1 MEAKRR
7 YTVMVFPQGFDG
19 TTLSL
24 NIALIPRNQDPFL
37 TFATGL
43 PAPNDTAIAF
53 ADLNPEFEISIVKG
67 LDEFPMSNATA
78 PTRIP
83 VKKAIAVTAAPNKK
97 AILQAIATEFAGKI
111 NLDENTDKLDAI
123 RPESLSVSKYLPES
137 YRNAFNF
144 TTPRHPNAK
153 TDDSYHCAVRKEAV
167 KKPNW
172 QATDDVSWGQLYAH
186 ILRQPMLARAC
197 GMIYSTQISVADD
210 PALFEK
216 GCYIYA
222 DITNAD
228 FASVQNGLLEDAE
241 GPFIKRYAA
250 RLPKLKL
257 TEPRPVFAPLLFPV
271 LYRKLSDLVDPEPKG
286 EWDKIFQEAN
296 EYNDGFAKII
306 HAAQPVS
313 GNLLREAQDGFHPV
327 KDLGIRLAWDDEQI
341 MIWYIR
347 QMAENPMEPGT
358 RTDAPLG
365 VFGYHID
372 VREDL
377 PGKDWKSLNRVQC
390 KAVYQ
395 IQGTSI
401 GNNVNEEL
409 ELPYQVFPTQL
420 DNDTSQTFWLPM
432 YYTNWIG
439 NSLVLKDSDA
449 VLIYKNDQALAGLN
463 DPTPKQVSD
472 SKAFNEVSANTPL
485 LYGHSYEFR
494 VRLQDI
500 TGGGPTDIP
509 ETSPVNIAAAPTS
522 SLHFKRYI
530 APSLLRIDKPADLTI
545 NKIENFNETIVN
557 GDSQFDANPVI
568 NIQRPL
574 LNYPA
579 VVFTGKY
586 QAAGQDPIQLLIN
599 STNTADNNKT
609 PAISDPD
616 VTKVEIKVEV
626 ETLRLDNLLSDSGLE
641 NYVTLYTTTR
651 SFPAGFDDVLNVPVT
666 FRDFNSLNLGDL
678 DDPFNDVTINKPALD
693 AMSGIILPTA
703 RKIRVTLR
711 GACEGDSSYFG
722 FINNGNHDLDSRYG
736 KTTQFFFY
744 KESTDEVDLLLPKA
758 NVPMVQA
765 LYLQPDPFPLIDKNF
780 VATTLF
786 QREKEVQMPDIVQRL
801 AQEISVEAKGM
812 TLTAKKGER
821 VIFGCSS
828 KIRHSLSPDMSSITF
843 ASKSDLMNHWLGCL
857 TFHLNRDWSW
867 DALEDVAFTIGRDKK
882 FRHDPDSDKEHLE
895 ILGDIE
901 IKHSASFESL
911 QADTF
916 GIVDRSAATVIF
928 IDAIEPKTGLR
939 VNGADPTS
947 PLRFPDEI
955 EVQYFITPSFE
966 PNHATG
972 AKQSINI
979 EKLLMPTTVNPSQV
993 PKIVSV
999 GLAFSPYMRNEE
1011 YSATEPR
1018 QRYLWVELDEPVQDP
1033 DDTLFCRML
1042 AYAPDQLI
1050 SNNDFELW
1058 VAPEEPPLNIDPEY
1072 MRTITPNQ
1080 SDDMAGLSAMQAME
1094 KANDDDDIHY
1104 LLPLPPGLNPE
1115 SDELFGFFT
1124 YEFRIG
1130 HGHWNDREDNLWSTA
1145 QGRFGR
1151 PLRITGM
1158 QHPAPTL
1165 TCVPNRD
1172 NDLLY
1177 VSAQYAQAV
1186 WNGKNV
1192 TSDPPRTKLYALLYA
1207 QVRQAD
1213 DLDNRNILL
1222 DDKLMTWQQFFEI
1235 QKNKLVLNTT
1245 SRSKLY
1251 QETLS
1256 YRSGAQLGNVD
1267 PTKFNFDNAS
1277 LIKGAQV
1284 ASFNDQPKSALG
1296 YWKNTE
1302 IAQYLQLLGLPED
1315 SPLSVLVIEIF
1326 GNITNI
1332 REHINMLNRSQR
1344 GFANVAGNF
1353 TPGNDLHSAAFKAFA
1368 NEDIHSKA
1376 TVAPDIPLSGSLGN
1390 FRILRTSPLTEVPFV
1405 CCPTCG

>member
-1 MEAKRR
+1 
-7 YTVMVFPQGFDG
+7 MVFPQGFDG
-19 TTLSL
+19 TNLSL
-24 NIALIPRNQDPFL
+24 NIALIPRNQNPFNP
-37 TFATGL
+37 FPTGL
-43 PAPNDTAIAF
+43 PAPDDSALAF
-53 ADLNPEFEISIVKG
+53 ADLNPEFEIAIVKG
-67 LDEFPMSNATA
+67 LDEFPLSNTTA
-78 PTRIP
+78 PTRVP
-83 VKKAIAVTAAPNKK
+83 VKKSINVNAATNKK

-111 NLDENTDKLDAI
+111 NLDNTTDKMEK
-123 RPESLSVSKYLPES
+123 PGEHTVSKYLPES
-137 YRNAFNF
+137 YRSAFNF

-153 TDDSYHCAVRKEAV
+153 TDDSYHCAVRKEAE

-172 QATDDVSWGQLYAH
+172 QANDDVSWGQLYAH

-197 GMIYSTQISVADD
+197 GMIYSVQISVGEDTE
-210 PALFEK
+210 LFEK

-222 DITNAD
+222 DIINAD
-228 FASVQNGLLEDAE
+228 YASIQDKLLEDPD

-250 RLPKLKL
+250 RMPKLIAG
-257 TEPRPVFAPLLFPV
+257 EPRPVFAPLLFPV
-271 LYRKLSDLVDPEPKG
+271 LYRKATDAVDPEPKG
-286 EWDKIFQEAN
+286 EWDKIFQETN
-296 EYNDGFAKII
+296 EYDDGFAKII
-306 HAAQPVS
+306 HAAQAVS
-313 GNLLREAQDGFHPV
+313 GNLLRETQDGFHPV

-341 MIWYIR
+341 LIWYIR

-358 RTDAPLG
+358 RVDAPLG
-365 VFGYHID
+365 VFGYRID
-372 VREDL
+372 VREDV
-377 PGKDWKSLNRVQC
+377 PGKEWMSLNRVKS

-401 GNNVNEEL
+401 GNNANEEL

-420 DNDTSQTFWLPM
+420 DNDTTQTFWLPM

-439 NSLVLKDSDA
+439 KSLVLKDSDA

-463 DPTPKQVSD
+463 DPTPKQVNAN
-472 SKAFNEVSANTPL
+472 KAFDEIPADATL
-485 LYGHSYEFR
+485 LYGNSYEFR

-509 ETSPVNIAAAPTS
+509 ETNPVNIAAAPTS
-522 SLHFKRYI
+522 SIHFKRYI
-530 APSLLRIDKPADLTI
+530 APSMLRIEKSSDLTL
-545 NKIENFNETIVN
+545 NTIEYFNETIVN
-557 GDSQFDANPVI
+557 GESQYNANPVI

-586 QAAGQDPIQLLIN
+586 QGAGLDPIQLLID
-599 STNTADNNKT
+599 STNTPDNNKI
-609 PAISDPD
+609 PAIADPD
-616 VTKVEIKVEV
+616 VMKVEIKVEV
-626 ETLRLDNLLSDSGLE
+626 ETLRLDNLLSDSGRE
-641 NYVTLYTTTR
+641 NYVTLYTTNR
-651 SFPAGFDDVLNVPVT
+651 SLPEEFDDVLNVQVS
-666 FRDFNSLNLGDL
+666 FRDVNSLNLGDL
-678 DDPFNDVTINKPALD
+678 DDPFNDVTINKPAID
-693 AMSGIILPTA
+693 AMNEIILPTA

-722 FINNGNHDLDSRYG
+722 FINNANHDLDSRYG

-744 KESTDEVDLLLPKA
+744 KESEDEVDLLLPMA

-765 LYLQPDPFPLIDKNF
+765 LYLQPDPIPLTDKNLMM
-780 VATTLF
+780 TTLF

-812 TLTAKKGER
+812 TLTAKKGAR

-828 KIRHSLSPDMSSITF
+828 KIRHHLSPDMSSITF
-843 ASKSDLMNHWLGCL
+843 ATKSDLTNHWLGCL
-857 TFHLNRDWSW
+857 VFHLNRDWSW
-867 DALEDVAFTIGRDKK
+867 DALQDVAFTISRDKK
-882 FRHDPDSDKEHLE
+882 FKHDPDSDKEHLE
-895 ILGDIE
+895 VLGDIE
-901 IKHSASFESL
+901 MKHSASFESL
-911 QADTF
+911 QEDTF
-916 GIVDRSAATVIF
+916 GIVDRSAATIIF

-939 VNGADPTS
+939 VNPADATS

-955 EVQYFITPSFE
+955 EVQYFITPFFKT
-966 PNHATG
+966 NHAASDTE
-972 AKQSINI
+972 NTDI
-979 EKLLMPTTVNPSQV
+979 ETLLLPTTIIPSQV
-993 PKIVSV
+993 SKIVSV
-999 GLAFSPYMRNEE
+999 GIAFSPYLRNEE

-1050 SNNDFELW
+1050 SNNDFEMW
-1058 VAPEEPPLNIDPEY
+1058 IAPEEPPLAIAPEY
-1072 MRTITPNQ
+1072 LRVVTPDQ
-1080 SDDMAGLSAMQAME
+1080 SDDMAGLSAMQPME

-1104 LLPLPPGLNPE
+1104 LLPLPPGLHPE

-1130 HGHWNDREDNLWSTA
+1130 HGHWSDREDNLWSTA

-1165 TCVPNRD
+1165 ICLPNRD
-1172 NDLLY
+1172 VEYLY

-1192 TSDPPRTKLYALLYA
+1192 TSDPPRTRLYALLYA

-1213 DLDNRNILL
+1213 DLDFRNILL
-1222 DDKLMTWQQFFEI
+1222 DEKLMTWKQYFDIKE
-1235 QKNKLVLNTT
+1235 NKLEVNTKEKT
-1245 SRSKLY
+1245 KLFNEAQLY
-1251 QETLS
+1251 Q
-1256 YRSGAQLGNVD
+1256 SGAQLVNLD
-1267 PTKFNFDNAS
+1267 ISKFNFDKTS
-1277 LIKGAQV
+1277 LIKGAQI

-1302 IAQYLQLLGLPED
+1302 IAQHLQLLGLPED
-1315 SPLSVLVIEIF
+1315 SPLSVLVVEVF

-1332 REHINMLNRSQR
+1332 REHINKLNKRQS
-1344 GFANVAGNF
+1344 
-1353 TPGNDLHSAAFKAFA
+1353 AFA
-1368 NEDIHSKA
+1368 NFSGGTGAGNALGSTAFHNFANEEINVEAAAAK
-1376 TVAPDIPLSGSLGN
+1376 DIPLSGNLGE

-1405 CCPTCG
+1405 CCPTC

>member
-1 MEAKRR
+1 
-7 YTVMVFPQGFDG
+7 MVFPQGFDG
-19 TTLSL
+19 TQLSL
-24 NIALIPRNQDPFL
+24 NIALIPRNQDPFM

-43 PAPNDTAIAF
+43 PAPDDVAIAF
-53 ADLNPEFEISIVKG
+53 ADLDPQFEISIVKG
-67 LDEFPMSNATA
+67 LDEFPLSNATA
-78 PTRIP
+78 PARIP
-83 VKKAIAVTAAPNKK
+83 VKKSIVVTAAPLKK
-97 AILQAIATEFAGKI
+97 SILQAIATEFAGKI
-111 NLDENTDKLDAI
+111 TLDNSTDHIEAI
-123 RPESLSVSKYLPES
+123 RPESASVSKYLPES

-144 TTPRHPNAK
+144 TTPRHPNAM
-153 TDDSYHCAVRKEAV
+153 TDDSYHCAVRKVAA

-172 QATDDVSWGQLYAH
+172 QATDDLSWGQLYAH

-197 GMIYSTQISVADD
+197 GMIYTAQISVADD
-210 PALFEK
+210 PTLFEK
-216 GCYIYA
+216 GCYTYA

-228 FASVQNGLLEDAE
+228 FASIQSKLLEDAD

-250 RLPKLKL
+250 RLPKLIVGE
-257 TEPRPVFAPLLFPV
+257 TRPVFAPVLFPV
-271 LYRKLSDLVDPEPKG
+271 LYRKTTDAVDPEPKG

-313 GNLLREAQDGFHPV
+313 GNLLSEAQDGYHPV

-341 MIWYIR
+341 LIWYIR
-347 QMAENPMEPGT
+347 QMAENPQEPGT
-358 RTDAPLG
+358 RVDAPLG
-365 VFGYHID
+365 VFGYRID

-377 PGKDWKSLNRVQC
+377 PGMAWKSLNRVQS

-401 GNNVNEEL
+401 GNNANEEL

-439 NSLVLKDSDA
+439 KSLVLKDSDA
-449 VLIYKNDQALAGLN
+449 VLIYKNDEALAALN
-463 DPTPKQVSD
+463 DPTPKQVNAN
-472 SKAFNEVSANTPL
+472 KAFDEVPANTPL
-485 LYGHSYEFR
+485 LYGHSYEFQ

-509 ETSPVNIAAAPTS
+509 ETNPVNIAAAPTS

-530 APSLLRIDKPADLTI
+530 APSTLRIEKPLDLTL
-545 NKIENFNETIVN
+545 NKIEDFNETIVN
-557 GDSQFDANPVI
+557 GESQFNANPAL

-586 QAAGQDPIQLLIN
+586 QAEGQDPVQFLIN
-599 STNTADNNKT
+599 STNTPNNNKV
-609 PAISDPD
+609 PAIADPD
-616 VTKVEIKVEV
+616 VSKVEIRVEV
-626 ETLRLDNLLSDSGLE
+626 ETLRLDNLLSDSGRE

-651 SFPAGFDDVLNVPVT
+651 NFPAGFDDVLNVPVS
-666 FRDFNSLNLGDL
+666 FRDVNSLNLGDL
-678 DDPFNDVTINKPALD
+678 DDPFNDVSINKAAID
-693 AMSGIILPTA
+693 AMDEIILPTA
-703 RKIRVTLR
+703 RKVRVTLR
-711 GACEGDSSYFG
+711 GACEGDSTYFG
-722 FINNGNHDLDSRYG
+722 FINNANHDLDSRYG
-736 KTTQFFFY
+736 KTTQFYFY
-744 KESTDEVDLLLPKA
+744 KESGDELDLLLPRT

-765 LYLQPDPFPLIDKNF
+765 LYLQPDPIPLMDKNL
-780 VATTLF
+780 VMTTLF

-843 ASKSDLMNHWLGCL
+843 ASKSDLANHWLGCL
-857 TFHLNRDWSW
+857 SFHLNRDWSW
-867 DALEDVAFTIGRDKK
+867 DALQDVAFTISRDKK
-882 FRHDPDSDKEHLE
+882 FKHDPDADKEHLDV
-895 ILGDIE
+895 LGDIE

-916 GIVDRSAATVIF
+916 GIVDRSSATVIF
-928 IDAIEPKTGLR
+928 IDAIEPKTGLHI
-939 VNGADPTS
+939 NASDPAS

-955 EVQYFITPSFE
+955 EVQYFITPNYK

-972 AKQSINI
+972 ATEVTDI
-979 EKLLMPTTVNPSQV
+979 EKLLLPTTIIPSQV

-999 GLAFSPYMRNEE
+999 GIAFSPYIRNKK

-1018 QRYLWVELDEPVQDP
+1018 QRYLWVELEEPVQDP

-1042 AYAPDQLI
+1042 AYAPDQLL
-1050 SNNDFELW
+1050 SNNDFEMW
-1058 VAPEEPPLNIDPEY
+1058 IAPEEPPLAIDPEY
-1072 MRTITPNQ
+1072 LRVITPNQ
-1080 SDDMAGLSAMQAME
+1080 SDDMAGLSAMQPME

-1130 HGHWNDREDNLWSTA
+1130 HGHWSDREDNLWSTA

-1165 TCVPNRD
+1165 TCLPNRD

-1192 TSDPPRTKLYALLYA
+1192 TSNPPRTKLYALLYA
-1207 QVRQAD
+1207 QVKQAD
-1213 DLDNRNILL
+1213 DLDFRNILL
-1222 DDKLMTWQQFFEI
+1222 DEKLMTWQQFLES
-1235 QKNKLVLNTT
+1235 KEKKLEVNTT
-1245 SRSKLY
+1245 IRTTLLK
-1251 QETLS
+1251 ETLA
-1256 YRSGAQLGNVD
+1256 YQSGAQLANVD
-1267 PTKFNFDNAS
+1267 PAKFNFDNAS
-1277 LIKGAQV
+1277 LIKGAQI

-1302 IAQYLQLLGLPED
+1302 IAQYLQLLGIPED
-1315 SPLSVLVIEIF
+1315 APLSVLVIEIF
-1326 GNITNI
+1326 GNITNV
-1332 REHINMLNRSQR
+1332 REHINRLNIRQR
-1344 GFANVAGNF
+1344 GFMNMAGSF
-1353 TPGNDLHSAAFKAFA
+1353 GGAAAFHGAAFREFE
-1368 NEDIHSKA
+1368 NENISMA
-1376 TVAPDIPLSGSLGN
+1376 AVSTGGNLSGSLGE

-1405 CCPTCG
+1405 CCPTC

>member
-1 MEAKRR
+1 
-7 YTVMVFPQGFDG
+7 MVFPQGFDG
-19 TTLSL
+19 TQLSL
-24 NIALIPRNQDPFL
+24 NIALIPRNQDPFM

-43 PAPNDTAIAF
+43 PAPDDVAIAF
-53 ADLNPEFEISIVKG
+53 ADLDPQFEISIVKG
-67 LDEFPMSNATA
+67 LDEFPLSNATA
-78 PTRIP
+78 PARIP
-83 VKKAIAVTAAPNKK
+83 VKKSIVVTAAPLKK
-97 AILQAIATEFAGKI
+97 SILQAIATEFAGKI
-111 NLDENTDKLDAI
+111 TLDNSTDHIEAI
-123 RPESLSVSKYLPES
+123 RPESASVSKYLPES

-144 TTPRHPNAK
+144 TTPRHPNAM
-153 TDDSYHCAVRKEAV
+153 TDDSYHCAVRKEAA

-172 QATDDVSWGQLYAH
+172 QATDDLS
-186 ILRQPMLARAC
+186 C
-197 GMIYSTQISVADD
+197 GMIYTAQISVADD
-210 PALFEK
+210 PTLFEK

-228 FASVQNGLLEDAE
+228 FASIQSKLLEDAD

-250 RLPKLKL
+250 RLPKLIVGE
-257 TEPRPVFAPLLFPV
+257 TRPVFAPLLFPV
-271 LYRKLSDLVDPEPKG
+271 LYRKTTDAVDPEPKG

-296 EYNDGFAKII
+296 EYDDGFAKII

-313 GNLLREAQDGFHPV
+313 GNLLSEAQDGFHPV

-341 MIWYIR
+341 LIWYVR
-347 QMAENPMEPGT
+347 QMAENPQEPGT
-358 RTDAPLG
+358 RVDAPLG
-365 VFGYHID
+365 VFGYRID

-377 PGKDWKSLNRVQC
+377 PGMEWKSLNRVQS
-390 KAVYQ
+390 KGVYQ

-401 GNNVNEEL
+401 GNNANEEL

-439 NSLVLKDSDA
+439 KSLVLKDSDA
-449 VLIYKNDQALAGLN
+449 VLIYKNDEALAALN
-463 DPTPKQVSD
+463 DPTPKQVNAN
-472 SKAFNEVSANTPL
+472 KAFDEVPANTPL

-509 ETSPVNIAAAPTS
+509 ETNPVNIAAAPTS

-530 APSLLRIDKPADLTI
+530 APSTLRIKKPLDLTL
-545 NKIENFNETIVN
+545 NKIEDFNETIVN
-557 GDSQFDANPVI
+557 GERQFNANPVL

-586 QAAGQDPIQLLIN
+586 QVAGQDPVQLLIN
-599 STNTADNNKT
+599 ATNTPDNNKV
-609 PAISDPD
+609 PAIADPD
-616 VTKVEIKVEV
+616 VSKVEIKVEV
-626 ETLRLDNLLSDSGLE
+626 ETLRLDNLLSESGRE

-651 SFPAGFDDVLNVPVT
+651 NFPAGFDDVLNVPVS
-666 FRDFNSLNLGDL
+666 FRDVNSLNLGDL
-678 DDPFNDVTINKPALD
+678 DDPFNDVSINKAAID
-693 AMSGIILPTA
+693 AMDEIVLPTA
-703 RKIRVTLR
+703 RKVRVTLR
-711 GACEGDSSYFG
+711 GACEGDSTYFG
-722 FINNGNHDLDSRYG
+722 FINNANHDLDSRYG
-736 KTTQFFFY
+736 KTTQFYFY
-744 KESTDEVDLLLPKA
+744 KESGDELDLLLPRA

-765 LYLQPDPFPLIDKNF
+765 LYLQPDPIPLMDKNL
-780 VATTLF
+780 VMTTLF

-843 ASKSDLMNHWLGCL
+843 ASKSDLANHWLGCL
-857 TFHLNRDWSW
+857 SFHLNRDWSW
-867 DALEDVAFTIGRDKK
+867 DALQDVAFTISRNKK
-882 FRHDPDSDKEHLE
+882 FKHDPDAEKEHLDV
-895 ILGDIE
+895 LGDIE

-916 GIVDRSAATVIF
+916 GIVDRSSATVIF
-928 IDAIEPKTGLR
+928 IDAIEPKTGLHI
-939 VNGADPTS
+939 NAANPAS

-955 EVQYFITPSFE
+955 EVQYFITPNYK
-966 PNHATG
+966 PNHAIG
-972 AKQSINI
+972 ATEVTDI
-979 EKLLMPTTVNPSQV
+979 EKLLLPTTIIPSQV

-999 GLAFSPYMRNEE
+999 GIAFSPYIRNKK

-1018 QRYLWVELDEPVQDP
+1018 QRYLWVELEEPVQDP

-1042 AYAPDQLI
+1042 AYAPDQLL
-1050 SNNDFELW
+1050 SNNDFEMW
-1058 VAPEEPPLNIDPEY
+1058 IAPEEPPLAIDPEY
-1072 MRTITPNQ
+1072 LRVITPNQ
-1080 SDDMAGLSAMQAME
+1080 SDDMAGLSAMQPME

-1104 LLPLPPGLNPE
+1104 LLPMPPGLNPE

-1124 YEFRIG
+1124 YEFRVG
-1130 HGHWNDREDNLWSTA
+1130 HGHWSDREDNLWSTA

-1165 TCVPNRD
+1165 TCLPNRD

-1192 TSDPPRTKLYALLYA
+1192 TSNPPRTKLYALLYA
-1207 QVRQAD
+1207 QVKQAD
-1213 DLDNRNILL
+1213 DLDFRNILL
-1222 DDKLMTWQQFFEI
+1222 DEKLMTWQQFLEI
-1235 QKNKLVLNTT
+1235 KEKKLEVNTT
-1245 SRSKLY
+1245 IRTTLLK
-1251 QETLS
+1251 ETLA
-1256 YRSGAQLGNVD
+1256 YQSGAQLANVD
-1267 PTKFNFDNAS
+1267 PAKFNFDNAS
-1277 LIKGAQV
+1277 LIKGAQI

-1302 IAQYLQLLGLPED
+1302 IAQYFQLLGIPED
-1315 SPLSVLVIEIF
+1315 APLSVLVIEIF
-1326 GNITNI
+1326 GNITNV
-1332 REHINMLNRSQR
+1332 REHINKLNMRQR
-1344 GFANVAGNF
+1344 GFMNMAGSF
-1353 TPGNDLHSAAFKAFA
+1353 GGAAAFHGAAFREFE
-1368 NEDIHSKA
+1368 NENINMAAVS
-1376 TVAPDIPLSGSLGN
+1376 TGGNLSGSLGE

-1405 CCPTCG
+1405 CCPTC

>member
-7 YTVMVFPQGFDG
+7 YSVMVFPQGFDG
-19 TTLSL
+19 TNLLL
-24 NIALIPRNQDPFL
+24 NIALIPRNYDPFL
-37 TFATGL
+37 PFVTGL
-43 PAPNDTAIAF
+43 PAPNDTAIDF

-78 PTRIP
+78 PARIP
-83 VKKAIAVTAAPNKK
+83 VKKSITVTAASNKK

-111 NLDENTDKLDAI
+111 NLDENTDKLESI
-123 RPESLSVSKYLPES
+123 RPEALSVSKYLPES

-153 TDDSYHCAVRKEAV
+153 TDDSYHCAVRKEVV

-172 QATDDVSWGQLYAH
+172 QAKDDVSWGQLFAH

-197 GMIYSTQISVADD
+197 GMIYSAQISVADD
-210 PALFEK
+210 PTLFEK

-222 DITNAD
+222 DIINAE
-228 FASVQNGLLEDAE
+228 FVAVQNAILEDAE

-250 RLPKLKL
+250 RVPKLKP

-271 LYRKLSDLVDPEPKG
+271 LYRKLSDVVDPEPKG
-286 EWDKIFQEAN
+286 QWDKIFQEVN

-313 GNLLREAQDGFHPV
+313 GNLLVESQDGFHPV

-347 QMAENPMEPGT
+347 QMAENPEEPGT
-358 RTDAPLG
+358 RVDAPMG
-365 VFGYHID
+365 VFGYRID

-377 PGKDWKSLNRVQC
+377 PGMDWKSLNRVQS

-401 GNNVNEEL
+401 GNNLNEEL

-439 NSLVLKDSDA
+439 KSLVLKDSDA

-494 VRLQDI
+494 VRMQDI

-509 ETSPVNIAAAPTS
+509 ETNPVNIAAAPTS
-522 SLHFKRYI
+522 SLHFKRFI
-530 APSLLRIDKPADLTI
+530 APSMLRIDKPSALTLNTI
-545 NKIENFNETIVN
+545 DFFNETIVDGERQYN
-557 GDSQFDANPVI
+557 ANPI
-568 NIQRPL
+568 LNIQRPV

-599 STNTADNNKT
+599 STNTPDNNKI
-609 PAISDPD
+609 PAIADPD

-626 ETLRLDNLLSDSGLE
+626 ETLRMDNLLSESGRE

-651 SFPAGFDDVLNVPVT
+651 NFPAGFEDALNVPVT
-666 FRDFNSLNLGDL
+666 FRDVNSLNLGDL
-678 DDPFNDVTINKPALD
+678 DDPFNDVTINKPAID
-693 AMSGIILPTA
+693 AMNEIILPTA
-703 RKIRVTLR
+703 RKIRMTLR
-711 GACEGDSSYFG
+711 GACDGDSGYFG
-722 FINNGNHDLDSRYG
+722 FINNTNHDRDSRFG

-765 LYLQPDPFPLIDKNF
+765 LYLQPDPIPLIDKNF
-780 VATTLF
+780 VTTTLF

-843 ASKSDLMNHWLGCL
+843 ASKSDLTNHWLGCL
-857 TFHLNRDWSW
+857 VFQLNRDWSW
-867 DALEDVAFTIGRDKK
+867 DALQDVAFTISRDKK
-882 FRHDPDSDKEHLE
+882 FKHDPLSLNEHLDV
-895 ILGDIE
+895 LGDIE
-901 IKHSASFESL
+901 MKHSASFESL

-916 GIVDRSAATVIF
+916 GVVNRSNATIIF
-928 IDAIEPKTGLR
+928 IDAVEPKTGLHQDLA
-939 VNGADPTS
+939 NPAS

-955 EVQYFITPSFE
+955 EVQYHINPSYK

-972 AKQSINI
+972 AKETTNI
-979 EKLLMPTTVNPSQV
+979 EKLLLPTTIIPAQV

-999 GLAFSPYMRNEE
+999 GLAFSPYIRNKN

-1018 QRYLWVELDEPVQDP
+1018 QRYLWVELDEPVRDP

-1050 SNNDFELW
+1050 SNNDFEMW
-1058 VAPEEPPLNIDPEY
+1058 VAPEEPPLAIDPEY
-1072 MRTITPNQ
+1072 QRVITPNQ

-1094 KANDDDDIHY
+1094 KANADDDIHY
-1104 LLPLPPGLNPE
+1104 LLPLPPGLTPE

-1165 TCVPNRD
+1165 TCLPNRD
-1172 NDLLY
+1172 KEYLY

-1192 TSDPPRTKLYALLYA
+1192 TSNPPRTKLYALLYA

-1213 DLDNRNILL
+1213 DLDYRNILL
-1222 DDKLMTWQQFFEI
+1222 DEKLMSWQQFFEI
-1235 QKNKLVLNTT
+1235 KEKKLELNTT
-1245 SRSKLY
+1245 TRVKLY
-1251 QETLS
+1251 SETQL
-1256 YRSGAQLGNVD
+1256 YQSGAQLANAD
-1267 PTKFNFDNAS
+1267 PTKFNFDKVS
-1277 LIKGAQV
+1277 LAKGALI

-1302 IAQYLQLLGLPED
+1302 IAQHLQLLGLPKD
-1315 SPLSVLVIEIF
+1315 SPLSVLVVEIF

-1332 REHINMLNRSQR
+1332 REHINKLNMRQS
-1344 GFANVAGNF
+1344 GFATMAHNFNVS
-1353 TPGNDLHSAAFKAFA
+1353 NDLHGSPFQDEGIDRISAMAASY
-1368 NEDIHSKA
+1368 D
-1376 TVAPDIPLSGSLGN
+1376 TPLSQRLGN
-1390 FRILRTSPLTEVPFV
+1390 FRILRTSALTEVPFV